1 MAPGYGAFF
10 CLYDKYFYKN
20 NYKETIMKDWFI
32 TLAVLLIGMIIMV
45 TGFIKVLFLM
55 FLIYLVLVL
64 ISLTKSAIYSKK
76 HSNSSALPIGND
88 K

>member
-1 MAPGYGAFF
+1 MMDWLFTAF
-10 CLYDKYFYKN
+10 
-20 NYKETIMKDWFI
+20 
-32 TLAVLLIGMIIMV
+32 VLLVGV
-45 TGFIKVLFLM
+45 EVLATGFIKVLFLM

-76 HSNSSALPIGND
+76 HSNSSALPIVND

>member
-1 MAPGYGAFF
+1 MAPGYGGFF

-32 TLAVLLIGMIIMV
+32 TLTVLLIGMIIMV

-76 HSNSSALPIGND
+76 QSNSSALPIGND

>member
-1 MAPGYGAFF
+1 M
-10 CLYDKYFYKN
+10 
-20 NYKETIMKDWFI
+20 IDWIF
-32 TLAVLLIGMIIMV
+32 TAAVVLVGVAVLV

-55 FLIYLVLVL
+55 FLIYLALVL

-76 HSNSSALPIGND
+76 HSNSSALLIGND

>member
-1 MAPGYGAFF
+1 
-10 CLYDKYFYKN
+10 
-20 NYKETIMKDWFI
+20 MKDWFI
-32 TLAVLLIGMIIMV
+32 TLTVLLIGMIIMV

-76 HSNSSALPIGND
+76 TL
-88 K
+88 

>member
-32 TLAVLLIGMIIMV
+32 TLAVLLGDAAN
-45 TGFIKVLFLM
+45 L
-55 FLIYLVLVL
+55 LI
-64 ISLTKSAIYSKK
+64 
-76 HSNSSALPIGND
+76 
-88 K
+88 

>member
-1 MAPGYGAFF
+1 MGAFF

-32 TLAVLLIGMIIMV
+32 TLTVLLIGMIIM
-45 TGFIKVLFLM
+45 
-55 FLIYLVLVL
+55 VLVL

>member
-1 MAPGYGAFF
+1 
-10 CLYDKYFYKN
+10 
-20 NYKETIMKDWFI
+20 MKDWFI

-64 ISLTKSAIYSKK
+64 ISLTKVLFILKNTLIAVLYQS
-76 HSNSSALPIGND
+76 
-88 K
+88 

>member
-1 MAPGYGAFF
+1 M
-10 CLYDKYFYKN
+10 
-20 NYKETIMKDWFI
+20 IDWIF
-32 TLAVLLIGMIIMV
+32 TAAVVLVGVAVLV

-55 FLIYLVLVL
+55 FLIYLALVL

-76 HSNSSALPIGND
+76 HSNSSVLPIAND

>member
-1 MAPGYGAFF
+1 
-10 CLYDKYFYKN
+10 
-20 NYKETIMKDWFI
+20 MKDWFI

-64 ISLTKSAIYSKK
+64 ISLTKSAIHSKK
-76 HSNSSALPIGND
+76 HSNSSALPIVND

>member
-1 MAPGYGAFF
+1 MMDWLFTAFV
-10 CLYDKYFYKN
+10 L
-20 NYKETIMKDWFI
+20 
-32 TLAVLLIGMIIMV
+32 LVGVAVLA

-76 HSNSSALPIGND
+76 HSNSSALPIVND

>member
-1 MAPGYGAFF
+1 
-10 CLYDKYFYKN
+10 
-20 NYKETIMKDWFI
+20 MKDWFI

-64 ISLTKSAIYSKK
+64 TSLTKSAISSKK
-76 HSNSSALPIGND
+76 HSNSSSLPIGND